1 VLKELDWKTRAG
13 AARFAH
19 HWRVLSCMA
28 LGVLSS
34 TFLLYQLAPHSFWFM
49 ILWAGG
55 TTGSVL
61 GLLLGLPWQ
70 LQKQSR
76 WATTSGRFI
85 LVGLLGW
92 GAMALLAAFL
102 LWPALQ
108 DEEALRQ
115 TFRSLSSQHVAAIDL
130 DTAGRHV
137 HYDSGTDAIS
147 DFITTARASE
157 LFYSSHEI
165 SIVEFVITLHFGNG
179 AAMACQGRVPERHTA
194 DLALKCPGSLAGEVL
209 IPDGRRWLDGSRGT
223 GPDLQ

>member
-1 VLKELDWKTRAG
+1 VLKELDWKPRAG
-13 AARFAH
+13 AARFEH

-28 LGVLSS
+28 LGAVSS
-34 TFLLYQLAPHSFWFM
+34 TFLLYRLAPHSFWFM

-70 LQKQSR
+70 LQKKTR

-85 LVGLLGW
+85 LNALHGL

-102 LWPALQ
+102 LWPGLQ

-115 TFRSLSSQHVAAIDL
+115 TFRSLASRQVAAIDL
-130 DTAGRHV
+130 DIAGRHFR
-137 HYDSGTDAIS
+137 YDGGAHATTN
-147 DFITTARASE
+147 FIAAARASE
-157 LFYSSHEI
+157 LFYRSHEI
-165 SIVEFVITLHFGNG
+165 SIIDFAITLHFGSG
-179 AAMACQGRVPERHTA
+179 AAIACEGSVPEGHTA

-209 IPDGRRWLDGSRGT
+209 IPGGRKWLDEST
-223 GPDLQ
+223 GKGA